1 MDLISAALLGV
12 VQGLT
17 EFLPVSSSGHLI
29 LARAFFGWDPGR
41 FGIAFDVACHVGTL
55 LAVVAFFIGDV
66 GKLIAAA
73 PGALTGKDG
82 EYERLGRLIIA
93 GTIPIVIVGG
103 LFADV
108 IEAQLRSP
116 LIVAITL
123 TIGGIGLIIAERIGR
138 KSRDARTLGYGE
150 AIAIGCAQALALIP
164 GISRSGSTL
173 TLALF
178 LNVERASAARFV
190 FLMSLPAV
198 VAAGAKEAFDLRE
211 AGMAN
216 LPVTIL
222 AVGLVVSAIVGYIT
236 VKYFVRYLAH
246 HSLEVFAYYRF
257 VLAAFTV
264 IWLLTR

>member
-222 AVGLVVSAIVGYIT
+222 AVGLVVSAIVGYVT

-264 IWLLTR
+264 FWLLAR

>member
-1 MDLISAALLGV
+1 VDLISAALLGV

-55 LAVVAFFIGDV
+55 LAVVAFFASDIGR
-66 GKLIAAA
+66 LIAAA
-73 PGALTGKDG
+73 PGALMGRDG

-103 LFADV
+103 LFADM
-108 IEAQLRSP
+108 IETQFRSP

-123 TIGGIGLIIAERIGR
+123 TIGGIGLIVAERVGR
-138 KSRDARTLGYGE
+138 KSRDARTLGLGE
-150 AIAIGCAQALALIP
+150 AVAIGCAQALALIP

-173 TLALF
+173 TMAML

-190 FLMSLPAV
+190 FLMSLPAI
-198 VAAGAKEAFDLRE
+198 VAAAAKEALDLSE
-211 AGMAN
+211 AGAAA
-216 LPVTIL
+216 LPVTLL

-236 VKYFVRYLAH
+236 VRFFVRYLAH

-257 VLAAFTV
+257 ALAAVT
-264 IWLLTR
+264 ILWLALR